1 MWIFRGTKLPKKV
14 PVSYKKSVLHA
25 KTALRDT
32 FFLCAVYVLLLATKS
47 AISSHFI
54 ALYGRELVFFFSF
67 SLLFVISLGADVSRW
82 LVFGLGTVFVE
93 YFVESLKFNP
103 LFLSTSKKQQL
114 NDRKFKFKLIT
125 IVDTIN
131 YGKTF
136 TIDSDAHFKTSF
148 TTQAIFWPPALIKGP
163 VKIYRVPG
171 FVKNSYKIS

>member
-1 MWIFRGTKLPKKV
+1 M
-14 PVSYKKSVLHA
+14 
-25 KTALRDT
+25 
-32 FFLCAVYVLLLATKS
+32 
-47 AISSHFI
+47 
-54 ALYGRELVFFFSF
+54 
-67 SLLFVISLGADVSRW
+67 SRW

-148 TTQAIFWPPALIKGP
+148 TTQAIF
-163 VKIYRVPG
+163 
-171 FVKNSYKIS
+171 